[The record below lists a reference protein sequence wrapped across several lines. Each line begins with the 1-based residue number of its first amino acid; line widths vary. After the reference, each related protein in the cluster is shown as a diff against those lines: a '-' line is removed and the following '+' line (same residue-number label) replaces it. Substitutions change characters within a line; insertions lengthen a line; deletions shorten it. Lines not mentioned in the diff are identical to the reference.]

1 MTKYDNPEVLI
12 IVISFLGILVLG
24 ALLAEVAVWIAKL
37 LGYEFSGEVAVW
49 VAKRFGFDDPD
60 PTDFIARLE
69 AGEVLDKDNMFG

>member
-37 LGYEFSGEVAVW
+37 LGYEFSDEEYIN
-49 VAKRFGFDDPD
+49 
-60 PTDFIARLE
+60 TDFYQRLQD
-69 AGEVLDKDNMFG
+69 GEELTSENMFKNEQV